1 MEWYQTQQLLRLL
14 DSTDDLDLPVCV
26 EHRDKPDFLLSTRSC
41 TIGLETTSFT
51 DEEVRRADHL
61 HFTRFPNACI
71 TTTGLRD
78 GAHRRSSR
86 EIAETMFNWS
96 GLWES
101 VADGADHVSRKILE
115 SVRVKRQKFHSPR
128 FDKFDQNWLLLTDY
142 RNPFSDHITD
152 AILAQRLSAASQQPD
167 AIGTEFDG
175 IYIFMARVALDSTR
189 ESLLP
194 NSATSPNHALN
205 VYEVRPRKGLIPN
218 DSPPVHA
225 VSRKD
230 IGCAPLKPQR

>member
-26 EHRDKPDFLLSTRSC
+26 EHRDKPGFLRSTRSC

-61 HFTRFPNACI
+61 HVTRFPNACI

-152 AILAQRLSAASQQPD
+152 AILRSAFQPPPNSPTQS
-167 AIGTEFDG
+167 APNSMGSTF
-175 IYIFMARVALDSTR
+175 FMARVALDSTR

-205 VYEVRPRKGLIPN
+205 VYEVRPRKGLIPK

-230 IGCAPLKPQR
+230 IGCAPSKPQR